1 MISVSYQGKRLSY
14 TVLRSVPN
22 TIMLRLCAVLL
33 LSALMINDAW
43 AQVAAQ
49 QASSQRSRG
58 VEVSEVARI
67 RIAEQIAAKRLE
79 KEQGTS
85 AAKSDAA
92 QRVLA
97 NIRAGLQAAVDV
109 PYEQEYFD
117 TQTGNDF
124 SFPEDTHDFCRASF
138 GSDTANPDYYLDA
151 TINAGESL
159 VVTLNWT
166 ASATFADYDLYLFD
180 REGRPAGDPSGLFPN
195 GTIGNNYQTD
205 NSNLVEV
212 ASLTNDGAD
221 EAVIAVIDRFR
232 GEAGSTLNVTFTGN
246 DGVFSVLEFIG
257 TDNLT
262 YLNADVDGN
271 GTDQTVGPLT
281 DGLTIS
287 GDVASNFSAQFNTD
301 GCAESVVFTLTD
313 DAGNLVVLTDSEG
326 NPLLDSDGNPIN
338 AFTDD
343 DLPFAAF
350 GDTDGNFDGAFLP
363 PGLYV
368 LTAES
373 FSQNGGQ
380 GASGTELVASFEVIA
395 DPVLPTIDN
404 FTLID
409 AASDQP
415 IDPFNPIQ
423 EGDVIDLVDLF
434 NQGFDISRLNI
445 RANVTDMDEQ
455 ILSVDTDL
463 NITLVTDVIQPVSN
477 SDDGSPYSVYG
488 DDNTGD
494 FSDAALPLGTYALS
508 GVPVGAEGP
517 FATATV
523 NFTVIGPRIE
533 NYTLINAITDDPID
547 GTNGQP
553 DFDPIPDGAVIDVNT
568 LATNSVNIRA
578 NTVDYTPPSIESVQ
592 FDFQSA
598 TATIQSRSESFR
610 PYALFGDPTSQ
621 DLDPPFGPPGDPKPD
636 YNIWVAQNG
645 DFVLSG
651 IPYTENVAMGD
662 RYATKTITFSITGG
676 ASPGAA
682 PGTPEQLSNFPNP
695 FNPVTTIR
703 FGLAEAASVRL
714 TVYDMLGREVK
725 VLVDNALAEG
735 SHEVS
740 FEASGLSSG
749 MYLYRLETPT
759 GVYVRPMTL
768 LK

>member
-1 MISVSYQGKRLSY
+1 
-14 TVLRSVPN
+14 
-22 TIMLRLCAVLL
+22 
-33 LSALMINDAW
+33 MINDAW

-49 QASSQRSRG
+49 QASSQRSSG
-58 VEVSEVARI
+58 VELSETVRD

-79 KEQGTS
+79 KQEGVS

-109 PYEQEYFD
+109 PYEKEYFD
-117 TQTGNDF
+117 TQAGNDF

-138 GSDTANPDYYLDA
+138 GSDTANQDYYLDA

-212 ASLTNDGAD
+212 ASLTNDGSD

-271 GTDQTVGPLT
+271 GADQTIGPLT
-281 DGLTIS
+281 EGLAIS
-287 GDVASNFSAQFNTD
+287 ADVASSFNAQFNTD
-301 GCAESVVFTLTD
+301 GCAESVVFILTD
-313 DAGNLVVLTDSEG
+313 ADGNPVVDVEG
-326 NPLLDSDGNPIN
+326 NPIVS
-338 AFTDD
+338 FTDD
-343 DLPFAAF
+343 DAPYAAF
-350 GDTDGNFDGAFLP
+350 GDTAGDFNALGLP
-363 PGLYV
+363 PGSYILA
-368 LTAES
+368 AES
-373 FSQNGGQ
+373 FSQDGGQ
-380 GASGTELVASFEVIA
+380 GASGTLLSVGFTVLG
-395 DPVLPTIDN
+395 DPAVPTVDS

-415 IDPFNPIQ
+415 IDPYNPIQ

-434 NQGFDISRLNI
+434 NQGFDINQLNLQ
-445 RANVTDMDEQ
+445 ANVTDETGQ
-455 ILSVDTDL
+455 IVSVDTDL
-463 NITLVTDVIQPVSN
+463 NITLVTDIVQPVAN
-477 SDDGSPYSVYG
+477 SDSGSPYSVYG
-488 DDNTGD
+488 DDDAGD
-494 FSDAALPLGTYALS
+494 FSGVTLPLGAYALS
-508 GVPVGAEGP
+508 GVPVGADGA
-517 FATATV
+517 FATTTV

-533 NYTLINAITDDPID
+533 DYTLINAITNDPID

-553 DFDPIPDGAVIDVNT
+553 DYDPIPDGAVIDVAT
-568 LATNSVNIRA
+568 LGTNSVNVRA
-578 NTVDYTPPSIESVQ
+578 NTIDYTPPTIESVA
-592 FDFQSA
+592 FDFQS
-598 TATIQSRSESFR
+598 TSATIQSRSESFR
-610 PYALFGDPTSQ
+610 PYALFGDPTNQ

-645 DFVLSG
+645 DYVLNG
-651 IPYTENVAMGD
+651 IPYTANNAMGD
-662 RYATKTITFSITGG
+662 RYATKTISFSITGG
-676 ASPGAA
+676 ATPGAA
-682 PGTPEQLSNFPNP
+682 PVSPELLPNFPNP

-703 FGLAEAASVRL
+703 FGLVEAASVRL
-714 TVYDMLGREVK
+714 VVYDMLGREVK
-725 VLVDNALAEG
+725 VLVNGALTAG
-735 SHEVS
+735 FHDIA
-740 FEASGLSSG
+740 FEANDLSSG

-759 GVYVRPMTL
+759 GVFVRPMTL